1 VTVLGIVLGHMGSA
15 ILDAQEAAV
24 EQAKQD
30 HAATLERIFNTTT
43 TTSTSSSSSSRDGD
57 GDSLRLATPTA
68 AATTE
73 SSKESLPLLESLS
86 NNNAAATSGWHLVW
100 ELARCIIVLAVF
112 AAILSINDPGVRNH
126 GWRGAMYY
134 AVITATTVGYGD
146 MAPTSQRGRLWA
158 VLLIPIAVA
167 VMGHWISSV
176 AAFIMERRQMDNLR
190 RKLLERELQLSDLTV
205 MDENGDGQV
214 SQLEFL
220 RFMLVALNKV
230 DERTLVNLQLYFER
244 LDVDGTGTLNK
255 LDIIANAKAKLRQT
269 NRKLELSAYKQR
281 LIALGRSSRP
291 TGTHIRRP
299 SLWGR

>member
-1 VTVLGIVLGHMGSA
+1 MGSA

-24 EQAKQD
+24 EHAKKD
-30 HAATLERIFNTTT
+30 HAATFERIFNTTT
-43 TTSTSSSSSSRDGD
+43 TSSSSSSSSSSRDGD
-57 GDSLRLATPTA
+57 DDRLRVVNPTA

-73 SSKESLPLLESLS
+73 SSREPLPPLESAT
-86 NNNAAATSGWHLVW
+86 NAAAASSGWHLVW
-100 ELARCIIVLAVF
+100 EFARCIIVLAVF
-112 AAILSINDPGVRNH
+112 AAILSLNDPGVRHH

-146 MAPTSQRGRLWA
+146 MAPTSQRGRLVA

-167 VMGHWISSV
+167 VMGHWIRSV

-230 DERTLVNLQLYFER
+230 DERTLLNLQLYFER
-244 LDVDGTGTLNK
+244 LDVDKTGTLNK
-255 LDIIANAKAKLRQT
+255 QDIIANAKAKLRQT

-281 LIALGRSSRP
+281 LIALGRSTSRP
-291 TGTHIRRP
+291 SSTHTIRRP